1 MWLKNPSSF
10 GAKKKGRNCGWEIPI
25 LLEAKKKD
33 KIVRWWLKK
42 PNSFGGK
49 KGRNYGW
56 KIPNLFWGQ
65 KKEKIV
71 GWWLKKPNSFGGEKG
86 RNYGWK
92 IPILFGGKNKR
103 GKLQVMRM
111 QLVFGVKNYTPLIH
125 SLTHSL
131 THSTTWLATTC
142 SWKGVAKLPYPKKSA
157 TK

>member
-1 MWLKNPSSF
+1 LWLKNPSSF

-42 PNSFGGK
+42 PNSFWGK

-92 IPILFGGKNKR
+92 IPNLFWGQKKEKIVGWWLKKPKREEIMVEKSQFFLGEKTKGGNFRWWGCNWFLGLKI
-103 GKLQVMRM
+103 
-111 QLVFGVKNYTPLIH
+111 TPH
-125 SLTHSL
+125 
-131 THSTTWLATTC
+131 
-142 SWKGVAKLPYPKKSA
+142 
-157 TK
+157 